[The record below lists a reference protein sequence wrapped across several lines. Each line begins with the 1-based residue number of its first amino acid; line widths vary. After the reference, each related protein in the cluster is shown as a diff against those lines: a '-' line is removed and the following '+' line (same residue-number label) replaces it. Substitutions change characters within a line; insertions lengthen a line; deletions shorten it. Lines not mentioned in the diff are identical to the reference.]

1 MKGFFND
8 TRTIERMEQGPLGHH
23 IALYAATLHA
33 MGYTRLT
40 GRRMLECVA
49 GFNRWWKLKRIS
61 PDQLDSNY
69 IEKYLKVRW
78 RDALRPL
85 TCARQALIR
94 WLRLLCE
101 RGVIPEPVAPKLT
114 PSEQVVQEY
123 DNYLKKERVLSWA
136 TRRTYQPLAFQFV
149 KSTFGCGPV
158 KLRRLRPLDIINYVE
173 QNAKQLSSTR
183 AQLTRTVV
191 RSFLQ
196 FARYRGDLT
205 LDLGA
210 YVPSVASWALSALPK
225 SLPPEQVKKA
235 LVCCPRTTAVGR
247 RDYAVLLLLA
257 RLGLRAG
264 EVRGLTLEDIEW
276 ETGRITIRGKMN
288 RVDQLP
294 LPADVGSAIAAY
306 LKRAR
311 PRTVNTR
318 CLFLR
323 ARAPHAGFKCSGAI
337 SHIVAQALSRA
348 GIASPRKGAHQLRHT
363 LACEM
368 LRQGRSLREIGE
380 ILRHRSPDTTAIY
393 AKVDLLALRPLAL
406 PWPGGDQ

>member
-1 MKGFFND
+1 MKGFFSD
-8 TRTIERMEQGPLGHH
+8 PTTIERMKQGPLGHH
-23 IALYAATLHA
+23 IAPYAATLRA
-33 MGYTRLT
+33 AGYTRLT

-49 GFNRWWKLKRIS
+49 GFNLWWKLKRIP
-61 PDQLDSNY
+61 PDQLGSHQ
-69 IEKYLKVRW
+69 IETYLKVRW
-78 RDALRPL
+78 REAIWPC
-85 TCARQALIR
+85 TCARPALTR
-94 WLRLLCE
+94 WLKLLCE
-101 RGVIPEPVAPKLT
+101 HGAIPEPAAPKLT

-123 DNYLKKERVLSWA
+123 DHYLERERVLSWA
-136 TRRTYQPLAFQFV
+136 TRSTYQPLALEFL
-149 KSTFGCGPV
+149 KSKFGRGPV
-158 KLRRLRPLDIINYVE
+158 ELSRLRALDIIEYVQE
-173 QNAKQLSSTR
+173 NAKRLSSTR

-225 SLPPEQVKKA
+225 SLPPEQVNKA

-306 LKRAR
+306 LKHAR

-323 ARAPHAGFKCSGAI
+323 ARAPHAGFKVSGAI

-406 PWPGGDQ
+406 PWPGGDR